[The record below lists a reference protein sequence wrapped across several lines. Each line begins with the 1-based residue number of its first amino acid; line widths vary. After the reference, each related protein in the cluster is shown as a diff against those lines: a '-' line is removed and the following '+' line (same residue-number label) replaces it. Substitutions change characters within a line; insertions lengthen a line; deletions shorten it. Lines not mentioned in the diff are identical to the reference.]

1 MIFISYICNSFSM
14 RFFICCVVSF
24 NLNECAHF
32 LFILQIELKDAIL
45 LVFAN
50 KQDVPNAMSVSE
62 VADKLGLPTLKQ
74 RRWQVNVSC
83 S

>member
-1 MIFISYICNSFSM
+1 MLCSLVQSGSGSNK
-14 RFFICCVVSF
+14 
-24 NLNECAHF
+24 CAHF

-50 KQDVPNAMSVSE
+50 KQDVRNAMSVSE

-74 RRWQVNVSC
+74 HRWQVNVSC

>member
-1 MIFISYICNSFSM
+1 
-14 RFFICCVVSF
+14 
-24 NLNECAHF
+24 
-32 LFILQIELKDAIL
+32 LQIELKDAIL

-62 VADKLGLPTLKQ
+62 VADKLGLPALKQ